1 MCKLRI
7 LLICYSIVFAT
18 AKLCKVPNGGA
29 GECKAISKCP
39 VLNDLENKPCKSEA
53 EELFLQQTLCGNS
66 FSYIIKVCCP
76 IDTTSFRIKPVVYT
90 VTKETTPKTEPKP
103 EPKPEL
109 KPEPKPEPKPELKP
123 LVLSRPETNPT
134 VGIDDKINN
143 NDKTIME
150 NISVDP
156 DGTCGIDSTSGNK
169 IFGGEATN
177 IDQYPWLALLQYAR
191 EFLLCSGSLISPKL
205 ILTAAHCISGSNRAP
220 LFARLAEYNITSY
233 PTDTVETDGG
243 GFDSSTVVIIPVENT
258 LAHPDH
264 NRSKRL
270 HDIGFVKL
278 QRAAVLSDF
287 IKIICLP
294 TVDLFPQFNKKTNF
308 TVAGWGL
315 DESGESSDVKKHVML
330 PFVKDDYCKER
341 YSDLPLLNVICAGG
355 EAGKDTCNGDSG
367 GPLMYEV
374 SPSFVIIGVLSFGYR
389 ECGIAGWPS
398 VYTNVFQYIKWIR
411 DVTEG
416 RIKI

>member
-7 LLICYSIVFAT
+7 LLFCCLIVFSI
-18 AKLCKVPNGGA
+18 AKLCKVPNSGA

-39 VLNDLENKPCKSEA
+39 ILNELDNKPYKSEA
-53 EELFLQQTLCGNS
+53 EELFLQQSMCGNS
-66 FSYIIKVCCP
+66 LTYIIKVCCP
-76 IDTTSFRIKPVVYT
+76 LDTTSFRINPVIYT
-90 VTKETTPKTEPKP
+90 VTKETTPN
-103 EPKPEL
+103 
-109 KPEPKPEPKPELKP
+109 PEPKPEPKPI
-123 LVLSRPETNPT
+123 VLSRPETNPT
-134 VGIDDKINN
+134 VNIDDKINN
-143 NDKTIME
+143 PNDKKNNEI
-150 NISVDP
+150 ISLAP
-156 DGTCGIDSTSGNK
+156 DGTCGIDSSSGNR
-169 IFGGEATN
+169 IFGGVATN

-191 EFLLCSGSLISPKL
+191 EFLLCSGSLITPTL
-205 ILTAAHCISGSNRAP
+205 ILTAAHCINGPNRAP
-220 LFARLAEYNITSY
+220 LFARLAEYNITSF

-258 LAHPDH
+258 LSHPDH
-264 NRSKRL
+264 NFSKRL

-278 QRAAVLSDF
+278 KKAAVFSDF

-294 TVDLFPQFNKKTNF
+294 TVDFFPEFNKKTNF

-315 DESGESSDVKKHVML
+315 DESGDSSDVKKHVKL
-330 PFVKDDYCKER
+330 PFVRDDYCKER

-355 EAGKDTCNGDSG
+355 EAGKDSCNGDSG

-374 SPSFVIIGVLSFGYR
+374 SSSNYAVIGVLSFGYR

-398 VYTNVFQYIKWIR
+398 VYTNVFQYMKWIR

-416 RIKI
+416 RVKI